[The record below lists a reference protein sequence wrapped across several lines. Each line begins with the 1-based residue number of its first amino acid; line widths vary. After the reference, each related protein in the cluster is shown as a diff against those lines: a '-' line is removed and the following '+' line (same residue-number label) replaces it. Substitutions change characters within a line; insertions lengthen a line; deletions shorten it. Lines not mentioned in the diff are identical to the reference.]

1 MILQELVGVLDLVSL
16 STLLFPQVPQICREN
31 LRRHDWLIF
40 EQSSEDEGLE
50 EELVDRQ

>member
-1 MILQELVGVLDLVSL
+1 MILQELVGVLVSL
-16 STLLFPQVPQICREN
+16 GTLLFTQAPQISREN